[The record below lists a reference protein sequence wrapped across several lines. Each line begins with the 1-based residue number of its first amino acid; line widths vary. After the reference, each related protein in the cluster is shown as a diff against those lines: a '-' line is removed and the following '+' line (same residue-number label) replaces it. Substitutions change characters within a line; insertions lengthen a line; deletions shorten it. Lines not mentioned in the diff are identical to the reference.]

1 MWDKYASAATG
12 KPFTVRDEDFYVQ
25 VPSTYEQEPDDDID
39 LSALADRDGDGNHS
53 NIPELLQQTEEDT
66 HGKRS
71 VYELHVRSIPMS
83 RIISQI
89 IASLYRPKPAM
100 DRANN
105 NSNHVD
111 MDIIT
116 KLYTGLDAW
125 RKAGLEQAIS
135 SLSVYHGIVL

>member
-25 VPSTYEQEPDDDID
+25 VPSIYEQEPDDDID
-39 LSALADRDGDGNHS
+39 LSALANRDGDGNPG
-53 NIPELLQQTEEDT
+53 NTPELLQQTEEDT

-71 VYELHVRSIPMS
+71 VYEIHVRSLPMS

-89 IASLYRPKPAM
+89 LVSLYRPGPAM
-100 DRANN
+100 NGPDN

-111 MDIIT
+111 TDIIT
-116 KLYTGLDAW
+116 KLYTGLGAW
-125 RKAGLEQAIS
+125 RKAGLGQAIS
-135 SLSVYHGIVL
+135 SLSVYRGIVL